1 MGIAIRG
8 IRIENITLTRDK
20 DSGENGVTGDYSL
33 ISTADKVLAKQG
45 FNGYNEIKMSWSGE
59 TIKSLNAFLA
69 GVKNDVQNTLG
80 LEEA

>member
-20 DSGENGVTGDYSL
+20 DSGENSVTGDYSL

-45 FNGYNEIKMSWSGE
+45 FNGYNEIKMAWSGE
-59 TIKSLNAFLA
+59 TIKALNSFLA
-69 GVKNDVQNTLG
+69 GVKTDVQNMLG